1 VFGYVC
7 VDASQLKMWEY
18 ELYKST
24 YCAICRHGG
33 KHTTKLSRFFLS
45 YDFVALALMR
55 MMLTEETSEIKKY
68 FCPYS
73 PKRKNMI
80 KPNQSIEYT
89 ADAFMILS
97 YYKIIDDKNDS
108 FGFKK
113 RCKSIP
119 LFLLRKKA
127 MQAEKRNPTLSE
139 TVRFELNRLSRAEKE
154 KCSSVDL
161 VADCFAKLLAKTLS
175 VGLEGDKKIVAHEI
189 GYHVGRYIY
198 IIDALD
204 DYDEDLK
211 KSRFNPIAQADL
223 PFREYVL
230 TQYPQLQQY
239 LQSLYAD
246 YDTLAAQLQG
256 NPENEILASILKNS
270 IPTVTSIVLHQQ
282 PLPELLHCRS
292 GNEWRAKQ

>member
-55 MMLTEETSEIKKY
+55 MMLTEETPKVKKY

-73 PKRKNMI
+73 PKRKNMLQ
-80 KPNQSIEYT
+80 PNPSIEYT
-89 ADAFMILS
+89 ADAFMILA
-97 YYKIIDDKNDS
+97 YYKIVDDKNDS

-113 RCKSIP
+113 ICKSIP

-139 TVRFELNRLSRAEKE
+139 AVRFELNRLSKAERE
-154 KCSSVDL
+154 KCSLVDR
-161 VADCFAKLLAKTLS
+161 VADCFAMLLAKTLS
-175 VGLEGDKKIVAHEI
+175 IGLEGDKKIVAHEI

-204 DYDEDLK
+204 DYKKDLK
-211 KSRFNPIAQADL
+211 TGNYNPLKEMFPDVDIL
-223 PFREYVL
+223 KENL
-230 TQYPQLQQY
+230 N
-239 LQSLYAD
+239 SIK
-246 YDTLAAQLQG
+246 DTLIGSMNTALSALNLLEDNQYKG
-256 NPENEILASILKNS
+256 VIENILTYGSYKTTDKVLKS
-270 IPTVTSIVLHQQ
+270 F
-282 PLPELLHCRS
+282 
-292 GNEWRAKQ
+292 